1 MEVAIIR
8 CNIARRVAGGPTR
21 KVGQRPT
28 FSFWGHSNAVD
39 GNTRIARLIGPP
51 LEAMG
56 FTLVRVRFGGGRR
69 PILQIMAE
77 RADGTMTVQ
86 DCADVSRA
94 VSAVLDVEDP
104 IPGEYML
111 EVSSPG
117 IDRPL
122 TRLVDFER
130 FKGFEARIE
139 LSLPQDGRKRFRGR
153 LQGLA
158 EGEEVQL
165 ADADGSTVLLPFHAI
180 SDAKLVLTD
189 DLIAASLRGEVP
201 GGGPPP
207 DDDGV
212 EFEVE
217 GDEAG
222 AEGEAPVMAAAA
234 APAKPA
240 TKKARS
246 GSKPARSGKSNAKR
260 STANR

>member
-1 MEVAIIR
+1 
-8 CNIARRVAGGPTR
+8 
-21 KVGQRPT
+21 VGQRPT
-28 FSFWGHSNAVD
+28 FSFWGYSNHVD

-56 FTLVRVRFGGGRR
+56 FSLVRVRYGGGRR

-77 RADGTMTVQ
+77 RADGTMTVA

-122 TRLVDFER
+122 TRLIDFER

-139 LSLPQDGRKRFRGR
+139 MSLPQDGRKRFRGR
-153 LQGLA
+153 LLGLA

-180 SDAKLVLTD
+180 ADAKLVLTD

-207 DDDGV
+207 DDL
-212 EFEVE
+212 
-217 GDEAG
+217 
-222 AEGEAPVMAAAA
+222 GEEIEIDVVSAPASQP
-234 APAKPA
+234 APAKPDA
-240 TKKARS
+240 KKARS

>member
-1 MEVAIIR
+1 
-8 CNIARRVAGGPTR
+8 
-21 KVGQRPT
+21 
-28 FSFWGHSNAVD
+28 
-39 GNTRIARLIGPP
+39 
-51 LEAMG
+51 
-56 FTLVRVRFGGGRR
+56 
-69 PILQIMAE
+69 
-77 RADGTMTVQ
+77 
-86 DCADVSRA
+86 
-94 VSAVLDVEDP
+94 VLDVEDP

-122 TRLVDFER
+122 TRLIDFER

-139 LSLPQDGRKRFRGR
+139 MSLPQDGRKRFRGR
-153 LQGLA
+153 LLGLA

-180 SDAKLVLTD
+180 ADAKLVLTD

-207 DDDGV
+207 DDL
-212 EFEVE
+212 
-217 GDEAG
+217 
-222 AEGEAPVMAAAA
+222 GEEIEIDVVSAPASQP
-234 APAKPA
+234 APAKPDA
-240 TKKARS
+240 KKARS

>member
-1 MEVAIIR
+1 M
-8 CNIARRVAGGPTR
+8 
-21 KVGQRPT
+21 GQRPT
-28 FSFWGHSNAVD
+28 FSFWGYSKHVD
-39 GNTRIARLIGPP
+39 GNIRIARLIGPP

-56 FTLVRVRFGGGRR
+56 FSLVRVRYGGGRR

-77 RADGTMTVQ
+77 RADGTMTVA

-122 TRLVDFER
+122 TRLADFDR
-130 FKGFEARIE
+130 FKGFEARVE

-153 LQGLA
+153 ILGLA
-158 EGEEVQL
+158 EGEDVQL

-207 DDDGV
+207 DDPGEESAV
-212 EFEVE
+212 EV
-217 GDEAG
+217 
-222 AEGEAPVMAAAA
+222 VS
-234 APAKPA
+234 APASEPA
-240 TKKARS
+240 PARPGAKKARS

-260 STANR
+260 GADNR